1 MELLSE
7 HIERMEDEKYYKF
20 CEDLGFYLKKSLDNK
35 GYELQDFIDDV
46 LSTIEVDHPKLEFY
60 ENYDYE

>member
-7 HIERMEDEKYYKF
+7 YIERMNDERYYKF

-35 GYELQDFIDDV
+35 GCELQDFVDDTI
-46 LSTIEVDHPKLEFY
+46 SNIEVEDKKPEFY
-60 ENYDYE
+60 DSYDYE

>member
-35 GYELQDFIDDV
+35 GCEFQDFIDDTI
-46 LSTIEVDHPKLEFY
+46 SSIEVEDKKPEFY
-60 ENYDYE
+60 DNYDYE